1 MCRGSG
7 GSSGWSRVRPC
18 PARNSR
24 RSSGRRGSGSARG
37 TSSSSAAATTGG
49 GSSSAR
55 GATTIPRR
63 ARARPACTSTPF
75 PGCTSAGSPRSCR
88 TGTGRRSRATSRAS
102 CTRSTRFRSRPW
114 ACSPPTACSWRMWP
128 AHARKRGAS
137 SSWSSACRS
146 GCPAGPDRPGT
157 RSRSSERGLSM
168 ERRFEGRVALV
179 TGATTGIGQATAV
192 RLAADGA
199 VVGVNHLPG
208 QDPAETL
215 GRIGEADG
223 RGFGVVAD
231 MRDPG
236 QVTEMVHTVADRG
249 GRLDYVVSNAAINPL
264 MTWDE
269 TTVDDFNN
277 LFETNV
283 RGTWVVCTE
292 GAKQMIR
299 EGHGGAICCVSS
311 ISAHVGAPGQTAY
324 CGTKGAISMLAKA
337 LGRDLGAHGI
347 RMNAVEPGWVKTP
360 MAAALLDEPDVL
372 KYYVDRV
379 ALHRGAEPA
388 ELAGAIAYLLS
399 ADASYVTSATLLVDG
414 GFIVNAEL

>member
-1 MCRGSG
+1 
-7 GSSGWSRVRPC
+7 
-18 PARNSR
+18 
-24 RSSGRRGSGSARG
+24 
-37 TSSSSAAATTGG
+37 
-49 GSSSAR
+49 
-55 GATTIPRR
+55 
-63 ARARPACTSTPF
+63 
-75 PGCTSAGSPRSCR
+75 
-88 TGTGRRSRATSRAS
+88 
-102 CTRSTRFRSRPW
+102 
-114 ACSPPTACSWRMWP
+114 
-128 AHARKRGAS
+128 
-137 SSWSSACRS
+137 
-146 GCPAGPDRPGT
+146 
-157 RSRSSERGLSM
+157 M

-215 GRIGEADG
+215 GRIAEADG

-347 RMNAVEPGWVKTP
+347 RVNAVEPGWVKTP
-360 MAAALLDEPDVL
+360 MAAPLMDDPDVL
-372 KYYVDRV
+372 KYYTERV
-379 ALHRGAEPA
+379 ALQRGAEPK
-388 ELAGAIAYLLS
+388 ELAATIAYLLS
-399 ADASYVTSATLLVDG
+399 DDASYVTSATLLADG